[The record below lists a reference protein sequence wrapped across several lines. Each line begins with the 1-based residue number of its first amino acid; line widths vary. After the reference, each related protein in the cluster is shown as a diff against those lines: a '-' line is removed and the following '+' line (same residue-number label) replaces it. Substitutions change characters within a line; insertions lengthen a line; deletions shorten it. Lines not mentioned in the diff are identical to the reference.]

1 MAKIGLTKLNK
12 IKSIPD
18 KIIKLESGEQIEVK
32 QYLSLNDKLDLM
44 DAVIGLAGD
53 EQGFFN
59 IVKLRVL
66 YEFKML
72 QEYTNINFTAK
83 QEEEISKTYDI
94 IYLNNIWGQIAIAIP
109 ETERDFIWDNIL
121 ELARSATEY
130 NSSAL
135 GIIRNVSENYDETSF
150 GLNKIMEQ
158 FGNPQM
164 LQTLKEI
171 APVVAQQQQ
180 KKN

>member
-12 IKSIPD
+12 IKTIPD
-18 KIIKLESGEQIEVK
+18 KIVELESGEQIEVK
-32 QYLSLNDKLDLM
+32 QYLSLSDKLDLM

-83 QEEEISKTYDI
+83 QEEEIGKTYDI
-94 IYLNNIWGQIAIAIP
+94 IYLNNIWGQVATAIP
-109 ETERDFIWDNIL
+109 EIERDFIWNNIL
-121 ELARSATEY
+121 QNQNEPTEIFKFIVSICFFCV
-130 NSSAL
+130 SSL
-135 GIIRNVSENYDETSF
+135 IVFVTTRNTEHIINIRVS
-150 GLNKIMEQ
+150 
-158 FGNPQM
+158 
-164 LQTLKEI
+164 
-171 APVVAQQQQ
+171 
-180 KKN
+180 

>member
-1 MAKIGLTKLNK
+1 MSKISFSKLKLTKNNEVT
-12 IKSIPD
+12 
-18 KIIKLESGEQIEVK
+18 IIHFNEEIEIEVK
-32 QYLSLNDKLDLM
+32 QYLSLGDKLDLM

-83 QEEEISKTYDI
+83 QEEEIGKTYDI
-94 IYLNNIWGQIAIAIP
+94 IYLNNIWGQVATAIP
-109 ETERDFIWDNIL
+109 EIERDFIWNNIL

-135 GIIRNVSENYDETSF
+135 GIIRNISENYDETSF

-171 APVVAQQQQ
+171 APVVAQQQ